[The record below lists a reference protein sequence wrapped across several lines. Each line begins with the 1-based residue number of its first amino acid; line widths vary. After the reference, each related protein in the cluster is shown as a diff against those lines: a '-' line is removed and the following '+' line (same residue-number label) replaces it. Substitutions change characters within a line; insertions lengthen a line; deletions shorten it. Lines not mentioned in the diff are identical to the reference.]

1 MKAIVDRFASVCRG
15 DPQRPL
21 IHLPTTERTL
31 TASDLDDRCQQYRR
45 QLASLG
51 VTAGDLVLSAS
62 GNRAGTIPLLLA
74 CWTIGAPVLPVD
86 AGTPIAEVLD
96 LAERFHAS
104 AVVVP
109 ASVAERSS
117 ARSLDHEL
125 SVLVRDALPQPSY
138 RGASLLRLTSGST
151 GLPKAVLT
159 TEVQLLADT
168 EHIVSAMGIT
178 ADDVQLAA
186 IPISHAYGFG
196 NLVMPLLLQGT
207 SIVLRESF
215 VPPQLPVDARRHG
228 ARVFHGV
235 PFMYRH
241 YLAHPPVDGWP
252 PTLTLL
258 VSAGAR
264 LELETV
270 RGFHDRFGL
279 KIHSFY
285 GTSES
290 GGIAFDSDD
299 DLDDVSTVGRPLSGV
314 TIDLRRDAGVPP
326 GHGRIHVRSLAVCP
340 RYVGDTAESGELGEE
355 GFLTGDY
362 GRVLSDGRLVLAGRV
377 SSFINVAGRKVQ
389 PGEVERILRDMDG
402 VVDVRVLSATDAA
415 RGEQITAVVAGR
427 PGLTLAAV
435 RQHCAFRLAAYKIP
449 RIVVFVDR
457 LPLTSRGKTDDRA
470 LNALVRAQMD
480 LAR

>member
-1 MKAIVDRFASVCRG
+1 MKAIVDRFASVRRG

-21 IHLPTTERTL
+21 IHLPTTNRTL
-31 TASDLDDRCQQYRR
+31 TASDLDERCQEYQRL
-45 QLASLG
+45 LASLG
-51 VTAGDLVLSAS
+51 VEAGALVLCAS
-62 GNRAGTIPLLLA
+62 GNRAATIPLLLA

-86 AGTPIAEVLD
+86 AGTPIAEVVE

-109 ASVAERSS
+109 ARVADGSG
-117 ARSLDHEL
+117 ARSLDDEL
-125 SVLVRDALPQPSY
+125 SVLSGDAFPQPSY
-138 RGASLLRLTSGST
+138 RGAALLRLTSGST
-151 GLPKAVLT
+151 GVPKVVLT

-168 EHIVSAMGIT
+168 EHIVSAIGIT
-178 ADDVQLAA
+178 AADAQLAV
-186 IPISHAYGFG
+186 IPLSHAYGFG

-207 SIVLRESF
+207 PIVLRESF
-215 VPPQLPVDARRHG
+215 VPQQLAADARRYG

-241 YLAHPPVDGWP
+241 YLEHPPVDGWP
-252 PTLTLL
+252 STLTML

-264 LELETV
+264 LELETA
-270 RGFHDRFGL
+270 RGFHERFGL

-299 DLDDVSTVGRPLSGV
+299 DLDDVSTVGRPMPGV

-326 GHGRIHVRSLAVCP
+326 GHGRIHVRSQAVCP
-340 RYVGDTAESGELGEE
+340 RYVGDAPESGELGEG

-389 PGEVERILRDMDG
+389 PGEVERILREMDG
-402 VVDVRVLSATDAA
+402 VTDARVLAAADVA
-415 RGEQITAVVAGR
+415 RGEQVTAVVAGPR
-427 PGLTLAAV
+427 GLTQAAV
-435 RQHCAFRLAAYKIP
+435 RQHCASRLAAYKIP
-449 RIVVFVDR
+449 RIVVFVER
-457 LPLTSRGKTDDRA
+457 LPLTSRGKPDFRA
-470 LNALVRAQMD
+470 LNALVEAQLD